1 MIQLSKR
8 LQAVAKLVTKGNR
21 VADVGCDHGYIAIY
35 LTEESISPYVVAM
48 DVRPGPLD
56 RAKKHIERAELSGK
70 IETRISDGAEALKE
84 GEVDTMICAGMGGRL
99 VIQIIEAQLS
109 KIRLM
114 KELILQPQSDLH
126 LVRKYLRLK
135 DFITI
140 AEDMVLED
148 GKYYPIM
155 KVTPGAIGKSQEL
168 DQEIILSDYFGG
180 LLLLQRHPVL
190 LQYLDWKTQEN
201 KKIEAALRFGVPL
214 TKKQMERLFE
224 IEAEAERIEIARTYY

>member
-56 RAKKHIERAELSGK
+56 RAKKHIERAGLSGK

-84 GEVDTMICAGMGGRL
+84 GEV
-99 VIQIIEAQLS
+99 
-109 KIRLM
+109 
-114 KELILQPQSDLH
+114 
-126 LVRKYLRLK
+126 

-168 DQEIILSDYFGG
+168 DQEIMLSDYFGG

-201 KKIEAALRFGVPL
+201 KKIEASLRFGVTL
-214 TKKQMERLFE
+214 TPKQRERLLE